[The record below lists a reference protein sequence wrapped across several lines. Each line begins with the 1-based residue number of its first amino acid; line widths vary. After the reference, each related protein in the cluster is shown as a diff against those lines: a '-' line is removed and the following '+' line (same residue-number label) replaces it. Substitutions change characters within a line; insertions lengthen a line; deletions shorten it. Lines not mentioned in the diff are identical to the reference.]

1 VCQQFVDTY
10 ITVSEE
16 EIIDSMKLMMK
27 HHHLIIEGS
36 AGVAVA
42 SLLKAK
48 DRYKQ
53 KKVAIII
60 CGGNVSETVLKR
72 LMCE

>member
-1 VCQQFVDTY
+1 
-10 ITVSEE
+10 
-16 EIIDSMKLMMK
+16 MKLVMK

-42 SLLKAK
+42 SLRKEK
-48 DRYKQ
+48 DRYKG

-60 CGGNVSETVLKR
+60 CGGNVSEAVLKR
-72 LMCE
+72 LICE